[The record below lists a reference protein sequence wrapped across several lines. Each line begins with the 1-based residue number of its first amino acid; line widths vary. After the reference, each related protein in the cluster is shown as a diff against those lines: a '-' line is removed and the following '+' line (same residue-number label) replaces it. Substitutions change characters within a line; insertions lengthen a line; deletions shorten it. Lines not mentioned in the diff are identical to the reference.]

1 MTLEETIAKDT
12 VNAIKDG
19 KKFELSVLRM
29 LKSALQLEKI
39 NKKHDLV
46 DDEVVSVIKKQVKV
60 RKDSIEEYTKYE
72 RMDLVENLVKE
83 VEVLSVYL
91 PEELSLDVVK
101 AGVKEIID
109 ELGEVSTKDMGKI
122 MKLAGEKFGSQ
133 ADMKVV
139 SSLVRE
145 FLN

>member
-72 RMDLVENLVKE
+72 RMDLVENLVRE

-145 FLN
+145 FLS

>member
-145 FLN
+145 FLS